1 MGESPAGTGQK
12 CKEKARRKKP
22 GLFFAIRIIHPD
34 KGGRK
39 RDFFDEMGRQVK
51 TSCEEWCVAVDRGS
65 AGRYTK
71 NHAYITDGG
80 LAAEGGME

>member
-1 MGESPAGTGQK
+1 MRGVEA
-12 CKEKARRKKP
+12 
-22 GLFFAIRIIHPD
+22 
-34 KGGRK
+34 GRK
-39 RDFFDEMGRQVK
+39 GDFFDEMGQEVK
-51 TSCEEWCVAVDRGS
+51 TSCEEWCVAVDRGP

>member
-1 MGESPAGTGQK
+1 MKYSMQNGVSQGSFPVPGWEGE
-12 CKEKARRKKP
+12 R
-22 GLFFAIRIIHPD
+22 
-34 KGGRK
+34 GRK
-39 RDFFDEMGRQVK
+39 GDFFDEMGQEVK
-51 TSCEEWCVAVDRGS
+51 TSCEEWCVAVDRGP

>member
-1 MGESPAGTGQK
+1 MERSSTRKFSSSRIGGWESD
-12 CKEKARRKKP
+12 RK
-22 GLFFAIRIIHPD
+22 G
-34 KGGRK
+34 
-39 RDFFDEMGRQVK
+39 DFFDEMGQEVK

-71 NHAYITDGG
+71 NHAYITDDG